1 MDMIF
6 NNLIICF
13 LVIGLNQ
20 TPSQDWNP
28 YYKDKRISISYT
40 SKVCNDQKNGFAFE
54 YYFIKIQNLTDQTLV
69 VNFNKSPQENSKE
82 EDLTAFVLKPK
93 EVKTGSCAYNP
104 VKLRIYKVDRRP
116 NKTSKAAPF
125 VLSKISSIEVN

>member
-1 MDMIF
+1 MIF
-6 NNLIICF
+6 KNLIIYY
-13 LVIGLNQ
+13 LIIGLNQ
-20 TPSQDWNP
+20 SPYQDWSS

-69 VNFNKSPQENSKE
+69 VNFNKSPEENSKE

>member
-1 MDMIF
+1 MIF
-6 NNLIICF
+6 KNLIIYY
-13 LVIGLNQ
+13 LIIGLNQ

-28 YYKDKRISISYT
+28 YYIDKRISISYT
-40 SKVCNDQKNGFAFE
+40 SKVCQDNQNGFDFE
-54 YYFIKIQNLTDQTLV
+54 YYVIQVQNLTDQTLV
-69 VNFNKSPQENSKE
+69 VNFNKSSEENSKE

-104 VKLRIYKVDRRP
+104 VKLRIYKADRRP
-116 NKTSKAAPF
+116 NKTSKTAPF

>member
-1 MDMIF
+1 MIF

-40 SKVCNDQKNGFAFE
+40 SKFCNDQKNGFAFE

-69 VNFNKSPQENSKE
+69 VNFNKSPEENSKE

>member
-1 MDMIF
+1 MLF
-6 NNLIICF
+6 LFLISLI
-13 LVIGLNQ
+13 NP
-20 TPSQDWNP
+20 TPSQEWIP
-28 YYKDKRISISYT
+28 YFEDKKISISYT
-40 SKVCNDQKNGFAFE
+40 SKVCQDNQNGFAFE
-54 YYFIKIQNLTDQTLV
+54 YYVIQVQNLTDQTLV
-69 VNFNKSPQENSKE
+69 VNFNKSPEENSKE

-104 VKLRIYKVDRRP
+104 VKLRIYKADRRR

>member
-1 MDMIF
+1 MIF
-6 NNLIICF
+6 KNLIIYY
-13 LVIGLNQ
+13 LIIGLNQ

-40 SKVCNDQKNGFAFE
+40 SKVCHDNQNGFDFE
-54 YYFIKIQNLTDQTLV
+54 YYVIQVQNLTDQTLV
-69 VNFNKSPQENSKE
+69 VNFNKSPEENSKE

-104 VKLRIYKVDRRP
+104 VKLRIYKADRRQ
-116 NKTSKAAPF
+116 NKTRKAAPF
-125 VLSKISSIEVN
+125 VLSKINSIEVN

>member
-1 MDMIF
+1 M
-6 NNLIICF
+6 
-13 LVIGLNQ
+13 
-20 TPSQDWNP
+20 
-28 YYKDKRISISYT
+28 
-40 SKVCNDQKNGFAFE
+40 
-54 YYFIKIQNLTDQTLV
+54 TDQTLV
-69 VNFNKSPQENSKE
+69 VNFNKSPEENSKE

>member
-1 MDMIF
+1 MIF

-69 VNFNKSPQENSKE
+69 VNFNKSPEENSNE